1 MENILINFTSDPSGL
16 QPGIDG
22 LVQMEVADKEL
33 ADQVKKTSAEMSKR
47 DKAVSDGITKSA
59 AGIEKLSA
67 SFKGLDKSIVGGTYQ
82 QKLRELQKEIE
93 GTSDEFKQ
101 LSLAMEFA
109 KRKQA
114 EFKPNSPE
122 WIELQQHI
130 EQAQILLQEFGNQ
143 EAETETKTK
152 SLKTQL
158 REMKEEISAMEQAG
172 DDSSESFIRLSA
184 EAAKLEDQ
192 IGDTNARVRALASDT
207 ANIDAAIGG
216 IQTLASG
223 FQIATGAA
231 ALLGDEGEDLQK
243 ALVKLNAIMAI
254 TNGLREI
261 QNALQAQSIV
271 RLKAEAIGQ
280 TVLATSTKLTAS
292 TFNALGVSVEASSVA
307 FKALRAAIITT
318 GIGAVV
324 VGIGFLIEKLSSLG
338 DAEED
343 AADSTALFNT
353 QLEIQ
358 AGLFDRTQGKIET
371 QNSLMI
377 AQAKKRGASEQEVNG
392 LILEGYQNLER
403 ANKEHIDKMLEQG
416 GALYDANYK
425 PFRDIIKSGDDAQKA
440 LDGIVLKLAG
450 SMGKIP
456 EETKIH
462 LENTKAFLTQLIS
475 LYNKQDQLRTNFL
488 ETSLGFDAD
497 TAEKARQKA
506 KEEAEKS
513 REQLER
519 DLKARLELRKQ
530 ARQKEIDFLNAQG
543 DADNPDITARSNAL
557 SKALVLEQEQIIDQ
571 RNFELNNDR
580 LTANERILIVQKADE
595 AIIEKKVE
603 YATRVL
609 QLESEI
615 NASLKRDI
623 DATTAYVESEAAK
636 SKAFLDDILK
646 SNLGGNDA
654 EANAAI
660 QADLKLYQNRTIGRE
675 EYERRKQETIRKYQ
689 KQDIEAEIA
698 HEEALQQTDGQS
710 KEVLAASEERLAALK
725 KQLRAADL
733 EDQEIAAQK
742 EIEIATAKEQ
752 QKQALAE
759 QTANLAKSLFDAAF
773 DAASDRHQK
782 ELDLDQ
788 QLYDN
793 KLISEKEFNNRKKII
808 AQEQAAD
815 QKAKALFDIA
825 IELGKTIFQIQA
837 QAAILGLT
845 PIVGP
850 ILEAKALAQIPFV
863 IGEAVVQGALIAAKK
878 YKHGEV
884 RIDGP
889 GTNTSDSIPAFI
901 SKNESVINAQQ
912 SIKHEGA
919 LRAINDDRY
928 HQYLLQHELP
938 RLYSNL
944 SMPDV
949 PEFIQTTTQSQP
961 FDYEKMAEAF
971 AKEIAN
977 NPSHSLHF
985 DENGFHLSVK
995 KGNEQINYVNK
1006 KLSM

>member
-223 FQIATGAA
+223 FQVATGAA
-231 ALLGDEGEDLQK
+231 ALFGQEGEDLQK

-280 TVLATSTKLTAS
+280 QILGTSTKLTAAAFS
-292 TFNALGVSVEASSVA
+292 TLGISVEASSFA

-318 GIGAVV
+318 GIGALV
-324 VGIGFLIEKLSSLG
+324 VGIGFLVEKIISLSSETDDATDSIVGMNKALQQQLDLANEVRKNTVTSG
-338 DAEED
+338 DAEVKNLQNQIALANSRKASTEEILKLEKQLED
-343 AADSTALFNT
+343 AKARSAKADLNGESIESLKQYEKQYAAATDRLSGLYAIFENNRTESDKQQIALFESEKDRLANRISSIRGNLDAISDAEL
-353 QLEIQ
+353 QSQVKSNELAAYRLDKQKEDSKLSREELERSLKAELEIRQ
-358 AGLFDRTQGKIET
+358 I
-371 QNSLMI
+371 
-377 AQAKKRGASEQEVNG
+377 
-392 LILEGYQNLER
+392 
-403 ANKEHIDKMLEQG
+403 
-416 GALYDANYK
+416 
-425 PFRDIIKSGDDAQKA
+425 
-440 LDGIVLKLAG
+440 
-450 SMGKIP
+450 
-456 EETKIH
+456 
-462 LENTKAFLTQLIS
+462 
-475 LYNKQDQLRTNFL
+475 
-488 ETSLGFDAD
+488 
-497 TAEKARQKA
+497 ARQN
-506 KEEAEKS
+506 
-513 REQLER
+513 
-519 DLKARLELRKQ
+519 
-530 ARQKEIDFLNAQG
+530 EIDFLNAQG
-543 DADNPDITARSNAL
+543 DADHPDLTSRANAL
-557 SKALVLEQEQIIDQ
+557 SKALVIEQEKIIDQ
-571 RNFELNNDR
+571 RNLELNNEK
-580 LTANERILIVQKADE
+580 LTAQERVLIVQRADE
-595 AIIEKKVE
+595 AIIDKKVE
-603 YATRVL
+603 YASRIL
-609 QLESEI
+609 QIESDI
-615 NASLKRDI
+615 NDSLKRDI

-660 QADLKLYQNRTIGRE
+660 QADLKLYASRKINRE
-675 EYERRKQETIRKYQ
+675 EYERRKQETTRKYQ
-689 KQDIEAEIA
+689 KQDIEAEIK
-698 HEEALQQTDGQS
+698 HEEELQQTDGLS

-742 EIEIATAKEQ
+742 EIAIATAKEEE
-752 QKQALAE
+752 KLAIAV
-759 QTANLAKSLFDAAF
+759 QTADFTKSLFDTAF
-773 DAASDRHQK
+773 DLASDRHQK
-782 ELDLDQ
+782 ELDQDQ

-850 ILEAKALAQIPFV
+850 ILQAKALAQIPFV
-863 IGEAVVQGALIAAKK
+863 IGEAVVQSALVAARKFK
-878 YKHGEV
+878 EGKV

-889 GTNTSDSIPAFI
+889 GTDTSDSIPAFI

-938 RLYSNL
+938 KLYSNL
-944 SMPDV
+944 SMPEL
-949 PEFIQTTTQSQP
+949 PEFIHTSTQSQH

-985 DENGFHLSVK
+985 DENGFHMSVK

>member
-1 MENILINFTSDPSGL
+1 MENILINFTADPSGL

-67 SFKGLDKSIVGGTYQ
+67 SFKGLDKSIVGGTYN
-82 QKLRELQKEIE
+82 QKLRELQKEID
-93 GTSDEFKQ
+93 GTTDEFKQ

-130 EQAQILLQEFGNQ
+130 EQAQQLLEAFGNQ
-143 EAETETKTK
+143 ETQTETKTK
-152 SLKTQL
+152 SLKAQL
-158 REMKEEISAMEQAG
+158 REMKEEISAMEAAG

-223 FQIATGAA
+223 FQVATGAA
-231 ALLGDEGEDLQK
+231 ALFGQEGEDLQK

-280 TVLATSTKLTAS
+280 QILGTSTKLTAAAFS
-292 TFNALGVSVEASSVA
+292 TLGISVEASSFA

-318 GIGAVV
+318 GIGALV
-324 VGIGFLIEKLSSLG
+324 VGIGFLVEKIIALSSETDDATDSIVGMNKALQQQLDLTNEVRKNTVTTG
-338 DAEED
+338 DAEVKNLQNQIALANSRKASTEEILKLEKQLED
-343 AADSTALFNT
+343 AKARSAKADLNGESIESLKQYEKQYAAATDRLSGLYAIFETNRTESDKQQIALFESEKDRLANRISSIRGNLDAISDAEL
-353 QLEIQ
+353 QSQVKSNELAAYRLDKQKEDSKLSREELQRSLKAELEI
-358 AGLFDRTQGKIET
+358 
-371 QNSLMI
+371 
-377 AQAKKRGASEQEVNG
+377 
-392 LILEGYQNLER
+392 
-403 ANKEHIDKMLEQG
+403 
-416 GALYDANYK
+416 
-425 PFRDIIKSGDDAQKA
+425 
-440 LDGIVLKLAG
+440 
-450 SMGKIP
+450 
-456 EETKIH
+456 
-462 LENTKAFLTQLIS
+462 
-475 LYNKQDQLRTNFL
+475 
-488 ETSLGFDAD
+488 
-497 TAEKARQKA
+497 RQI
-506 KEEAEKS
+506 
-513 REQLER
+513 
-519 DLKARLELRKQ
+519 

-543 DADNPDITARSNAL
+543 EADHPDLTSRADAL
-557 SKALVLEQEQIIDQ
+557 SKALVIEQEKIIDQ
-571 RNFELNNDR
+571 RNLELNNEK
-580 LTANERILIVQKADE
+580 LTAQERVLIVQRADE
-595 AIIEKKVE
+595 AIIDKKVE
-603 YATRVL
+603 YATKIL
-609 QLESEI
+609 QIESTI
-615 NASLKRDI
+615 NDSLKRDI

-646 SNLGGNDA
+646 SNLAGNDA
-654 EANAAI
+654 EASAAI
-660 QADLKLYQNRTIGRE
+660 QADLKLYSSRQISRE
-675 EYERRKQETIRKYQ
+675 EYERRKQETTRKYQ

-698 HEEALQQTDGQS
+698 HEEELQQTDGQS

-733 EDQEIAAQK
+733 EDAEIAAQK
-742 EIEIATAKEQ
+742 EIDIATAKEQ
-752 QKQALAE
+752 EKQAIAE
-759 QTANLAKSLFDAAF
+759 QAANLTKSLVDAAF

-782 ELDLDQ
+782 ELDLDKE
-788 QLYDN
+788 LYDN

-845 PIVGP
+845 PVVGP

-863 IGEAVVQGALIAAKK
+863 IGEAVVQGAIIAAKK
-878 YKHGEV
+878 YKDGEV

-938 RLYSNL
+938 KLYSNL
-944 SMPDV
+944 SMPEL
-949 PEFIQTTTQSQP
+949 PEFIHTSTQSQH

-985 DENGFHLSVK
+985 DENGFHMSVK